1 MWHLLHY
8 AAVAQPRSLKV
19 KRRERETNSIDPKE
33 PQQSSTNYTRGH
45 PPTLR
50 SSLKRSSTNH
60 NQSYLKYINYYE
72 GGDPLFILSSLD
84 KNSLAKEILL

>member
-50 SSLKRSSTNH
+50 SSLKRSQTNH
-60 NQSYLKYINYYE
+60 NQSLNQSLMRFR
-72 GGDPLFILSSLD
+72 PPSSD
-84 KNSLAKEILL
+84 VRCRAIRPCPVTPD